1 MSQMYNDK
9 VMEHFINPKNVGE
22 IENADGTGQVGS
34 AACGDIMKIDI
45 KVEND
50 VIVDV
55 KFKTYGCGAAVASS
69 SIATEMILGKTIEE
83 ALKFTNQDL
92 IKEIGGLP
100 SEKIHCSVLAEE
112 ALQAAIKDYKE
123 KISKLTKLGNLLIA
137 IRLIKRRKL
146 LKIRIHSF

>member
-22 IENADGTGQVGS
+22 IENADGSGQVGS

-45 KVEND
+45 KVEDN

-69 SIATEMILGKTIEE
+69 SIATEMILGRTIEE
-83 ALKFTNQDL
+83 ALEFTNKDL
-92 IKEIGGLP
+92 IEEIGGLP

-112 ALQAAIKDYKE
+112 ALQAAINDYKE
-123 KISKLTKLGNLLIA
+123 KNK
-137 IRLIKRRKL
+137 
-146 LKIRIHSF
+146 

>member
-9 VMEHFINPKNVGE
+9 VMEHFINPRNVGE

-45 KVEND
+45 KVED
-50 VIVDV
+50 DIIVDV

-69 SIATEMILGKTIEE
+69 SIATEMIIGKTIEE

-92 IKEIGGLP
+92 IK
-100 SEKIHCSVLAEE
+100 
-112 ALQAAIKDYKE
+112 
-123 KISKLTKLGNLLIA
+123 
-137 IRLIKRRKL
+137 
-146 LKIRIHSF
+146 

>member
-22 IENADGTGQVGS
+22 IENADGSGQVGS

-45 KVEND
+45 KVEDN

-69 SIATEMILGKTIEE
+69 SIATEMILGRTIEE

-92 IKEIGGLP
+92 IEEIGGLP

-112 ALQAAIKDYKE
+112 ALQAAINDYKE
-123 KISKLTKLGNLLIA
+123 KNK
-137 IRLIKRRKL
+137 
-146 LKIRIHSF
+146 